1 MESVWDR
8 VCYYSSATWT
18 ELVFWGDVMV
28 EFLGLDK
35 SKFHSIVEAR
45 EREIKE
51 EEREE
56 DIQTRRKMQKRRV
69 IYYD

>member
-1 MESVWDR
+1 MESVWNR
-8 VCYYSSATWT
+8 VCYYSSATWS

-45 EREIKE
+45 EREIKG

-56 DIQTRRKMQKRRV
+56 DIQTRRKMQKRPV

>member
-1 MESVWDR
+1 MESVWNR

-28 EFLGLDK
+28 DFLGLDK
-35 SKFHSIVEAR
+35 SKFHTIVEAR
-45 EREIKE
+45 EREIKV

-56 DIQTRRKMQKRRV
+56 DIQIRRKTLKRPV